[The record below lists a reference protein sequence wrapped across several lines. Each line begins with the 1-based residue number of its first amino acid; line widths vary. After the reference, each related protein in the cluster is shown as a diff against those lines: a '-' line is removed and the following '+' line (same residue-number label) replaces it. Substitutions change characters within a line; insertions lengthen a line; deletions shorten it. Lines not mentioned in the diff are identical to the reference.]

1 MQCRL
6 PRKNV
11 PTKKSSLTWYL
22 NETISWTE
30 AVTYEAAF
38 TCNGASYE
46 GIRPTYTVKP
56 KAECY
61 IQYINDLATKD
72 YLKVATATYDRTG
85 AMASFKWVAENYRT
99 ITFDAPPT
107 GDLLTWLEAN
117 ASQ

>member
-22 NETISWTE
+22 NETISWS
-30 AVTYEAAF
+30 AAATYYADF
-38 TCNGASYE
+38 TCDGNYYDAIGLTYNNSPSGSWY
-46 GIRPTYTVKP
+46 IRYRKHGSTTW
-56 KAECY
+56 
-61 IQYINDLATKD
+61 T
-72 YLKVATATYDRTG
+72 KVAELSRTTLVPQF
-85 AMASFKWVAENYRT
+85 SWRKEVYRT

-117 ASQ
+117 ATPQ